1 MDWWQ
6 QESGEP
12 KHACPAGRQ
21 ETPPTV
27 WLDGVSTLSLVW
39 FLSPPIII
47 LSAAEMVVV
56 DGVGGQAVVV
66 MVCGREQWGRCLVS
80 PSRSRAG
87 PCPDS
92 ACFHASPGG
101 EGEVWA
107 GMLGSACAL
116 PPSLSLSSRDGGR
129 GSRQVVASMR
139 VMDDGWGAA
148 RGRAPGH
155 HRARLRAHPF
165 FFFFPSAESLS
176 PLPLSL

>member
-1 MDWWQ
+1 LPGRSPAACFLSLLPRAACDG
-6 QESGEP
+6 ESSRLSSDLTHGVRRGRKP
-12 KHACPAGRQ
+12 KKAHGLVATGVWGAEARMPGRQ
-21 ETPPTV
+21 ARNATDRLAG
-27 WLDGVSTLSLVW
+27 WSFNSLSLVW

-116 PPSLSLSSRDGGR
+116 PPSLSLCLLETGGGEAGR
-129 GSRQVVASMR
+129 WWRQ
-139 VMDDGWGAA
+139 
-148 RGRAPGH
+148 
-155 HRARLRAHPF
+155 
-165 FFFFPSAESLS
+165 
-176 PLPLSL
+176 